1 MKKITLVASG
11 LVLSLAA
18 LAQEPVHFAYRA
30 EKVDDKTCTIH
41 ITASIDEGWHI
52 YSQNQPK
59 EAISQPT
66 KIIINKSPLFSIGK
80 PMETGKKEKYEDKVA
95 GIIQYQYGGTVDFV
109 ETLTLKAPIK
119 TSISGNITYQACT
132 EEMCLP
138 PKTIPFT
145 VSIP

>member
-11 LVLSLAA
+11 LFLAFTA
-18 LAQEPVHFAYRA
+18 LAQDPVHFTYRA
-30 EKVDDKTCTIH
+30 EKVNDKTCTIH
-41 ITASIDEGWHI
+41 ITASIEDGWHI

-66 KIIINKSPLFSIGK
+66 KIVFSKSPLFSVGK
-80 PMETGKKEKYEDKVA
+80 PMETGTKEKYEDKVA
-95 GIIQYQYGGTVDFV
+95 GFIQFQYGGTVDFV
-109 ETLTLKAPIK
+109 QTLTLKAPVK

-138 PKTIPFT
+138 PKTVPFT
-145 VSIP
+145 VAIP